1 MPNKF
6 YLLPL
11 CLLLLSCASIQA
23 IEHEQAVTFSA
34 ADGQQMPAYEGFFE
48 VTENR
53 QKKNSRQIKL
63 HYVRF
68 PSTNEH
74 PGPPIVYLAGG
85 PGGSGI
91 ATAKYRRFELFKALR
106 KVADVIALDQR
117 GTGQSDDLPR
127 CDSKQHLPTDQA
139 INDAQYIELNRQA
152 LQDCLVFWQQQ
163 KVDLTAYNT
172 QESVADLMD
181 LKDHLGAEKIS
192 LWGIS
197 YGSHLALAAMKTHSQ
212 HLHKVIIAS
221 AEGLAQTI
229 KLPARTDAYFQRL
242 QAAFDAGS
250 DRHVDIKALIHRVHQ
265 KLDQSP
271 LELSWQNEAGKTVKY
286 FLQKRDMQQMA
297 SAMISDPDNAKRLLM
312 LYQATEAG
320 ITAPVQG
327 VLQRF
332 YDPEKPISFK
342 AMNTAMDLAS
352 GISAQRRQ
360 TIEAQIPHAMLA
372 GYLNFSFYFTDLA
385 LKHGLDL
392 GEAFRSKPHSDVPTL
407 LLSGTLDGRTY
418 IESQLEA
425 VSELSQLK
433 TIKVVNAGHN
443 LFKSSPLVI
452 KNMLLFMQ
460 DQPLTDTVITTKPPS
475 FNQ

>member
-11 CLLLLSCASIQA
+11 CLLLLSCASTQA
-23 IEHEQAVTFSA
+23 IDHEQPTTFSA
-34 ADGQQMPAYEGFFE
+34 ADGQSMEAYEGFFE

-53 QKKNSRQIKL
+53 HKANSRRIKL

-68 PSTNEH
+68 PSTNKQ

-106 KVADVIALDQR
+106 EVADVIALDQR
-117 GTGQSDDLPR
+117 GTGLSNDLPS
-127 CDSKQHLPTDQA
+127 CESKQYLPTDQA
-139 INDAQYIELNRQA
+139 ISDAQYIELNRLA
-152 LQDCLVFWQQQ
+152 LKDCLAFWQQE
-163 KVDLTAYNT
+163 KVDLAAYNT
-172 QESVADLMD
+172 LESVADLMD

-229 KLPARTDAYFQRL
+229 KYPARTDAYFDRL

-250 DRHVDIKALIHRVHQ
+250 DRHVDIKALINRVHQ
-265 KLDQSP
+265 KLEQKP
-271 LELSWQNEAGKTVKY
+271 LKISWQNKAGKTITY

-320 ITAPVQG
+320 ITAPIQG

-332 YDPEKPISFK
+332 YDPEEAISFK

-352 GISAQRRQ
+352 GISPERRQ
-360 TIEAQIPHAMLA
+360 TIEAQIPEAMLA
-372 GYLNFSFYFTDLA
+372 GYLNFSFYFTDIA
-385 LKHGLDL
+385 LQQGLDL
-392 GEAFRSKPHSDVPTL
+392 GESFRSKPSSDVPTL

-418 IESQLEA
+418 IESQSEA
-425 VSELSQLK
+425 VSELSQLQ

-460 DQPLTDTVITTKPPS
+460 DQPLADQVITIAPPS